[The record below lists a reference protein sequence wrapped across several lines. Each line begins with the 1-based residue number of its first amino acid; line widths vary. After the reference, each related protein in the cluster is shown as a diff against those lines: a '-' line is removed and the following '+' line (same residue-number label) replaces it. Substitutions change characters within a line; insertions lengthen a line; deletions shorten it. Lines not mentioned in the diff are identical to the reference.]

1 MKSFQFKLR
10 AVQRLKELKLDE
22 AEREISRLTEVLEEE
37 QKKLRLLFEEKTQT
51 RASRNKYQVDLNFVM
66 VEFSRKYEENLA
78 YKISSQ
84 ELRVAEAHTN
94 LKETRQKRMVFLNE
108 KRIMDR
114 LEEIEFKK
122 YKVKRAR
129 FEQNQLDDINSLRF
143 MSNVTSAKA
152 DGE

>member
-122 YKVKRAR
+122 YKAKRAR
-129 FEQNQLDDINSLRF
+129 FEQNQLDDINSIRF
-143 MSNVTSAKA
+143 MSNVTTARA